1 MALKINNALLLGGS
15 GSIGISLT
23 PFLKNDFN
31 NFLSI
36 DINQNELNLKNNEFI
51 QHDLKNG
58 LPLSAIKFIE
68 ENATDGIALINCLGK
83 ISSNSFLSLNTNRNN
98 HKSQFSD
105 QIKLLSN
112 DFESNFLLPITLSSQ
127 IANLIIGERGLGSI
141 INFSSVSSYGNPGQL
156 GYSAMKGAI
165 EIGTKVLARELGSLG
180 IRCNTI
186 APGFIETDSMRSNM
200 TPQSI
205 QKIINKTTLKRLG
218 SIQNLYQ
225 AIYMLINC
233 DYINGQVIRID
244 GDLRI

>member
-1 MALKINNALLLGGS
+1 MVYKINSALLLGGS
-15 GSIGISLT
+15 GAIGVSLT
-23 PFLKNDFN
+23 KFLKKDFK
-31 NFLSI
+31 NFISV
-36 DINQNELNLKNNEFI
+36 DINQNELNLQNNEFI
-51 QHDLKNG
+51 KYDLKKG
-58 LPLSAIKFIE
+58 LPSLVIEFIE
-68 ENATDGIALINCLGK
+68 KNAKNGIALINCLGR

-105 QIKLLSN
+105 QIKLLTN

-156 GYSAMKGAI
+156 GYSSMKGAI
-165 EIGTKVLARELGSLG
+165 EIGTKVLARELGTLG

-186 APGFIETDSMRSNM
+186 APGFIETDSMRANM
-200 TPQSI
+200 NPQSI
-205 QKIINKTTLKRLG
+205 KKIINKTTLKKLG
-218 SIQNLYQ
+218 STENLYQ

-233 DYINGQVIRID
+233 EYINGQVIRVD